1 MKKIVLSVIL
11 TISTYCLI
19 GQTNSYHPFP
29 DSNAYWIESYWWTD
43 YMLHFND
50 HNIFISGDTTIGN
63 YSYHKLYKNGW
74 ISSFNPPNPSPP
86 PVYYPPVYWGGF
98 RQDIPNKRIYLLMV
112 GGQDLLAYDFNL
124 NIGDSACF
132 PAIGCGGTVL
142 SIDSVRV
149 GDNYNK
155 RFWLSENNVCL
166 IEGVGSSYGS
176 FANLGFPFESG
187 STLYCLKENNQNA
200 WAADTAIECNIITS
214 LEKQKNFGN
223 PSIFPN
229 PFSNTATIN
238 IGKNLNN
245 GTIEIYNSLGQKIKT
260 INHISGSVIQINH
273 DNLPDGVY
281 FLILTQDN
289 TTIWTLKAILKN

>member
-1 MKKIVLSVIL
+1 
-11 TISTYCLI
+11 
-19 GQTNSYHPFP
+19 
-29 DSNAYWIESYWWTD
+29 
-43 YMLHFND
+43 
-50 HNIFISGDTTIGN
+50 
-63 YSYHKLYKNGW
+63 
-74 ISSFNPPNPSPP
+74 
-86 PVYYPPVYWGGF
+86 
-98 RQDIPNKRIYLLMV
+98 MV
-112 GGQDLLAYDFNL
+112 H
-124 NIGDSACF
+124 
-132 PAIGCGGTVL
+132 
-142 SIDSVRV
+142 
-149 GDNYNK
+149 
-155 RFWLSENNVCL
+155 
-166 IEGVGSSYGS
+166 